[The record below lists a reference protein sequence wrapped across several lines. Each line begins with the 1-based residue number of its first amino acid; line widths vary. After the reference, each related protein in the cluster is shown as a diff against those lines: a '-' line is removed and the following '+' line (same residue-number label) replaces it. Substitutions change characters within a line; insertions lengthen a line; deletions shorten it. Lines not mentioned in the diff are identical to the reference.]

1 MSYYGN
7 TTIEKIKE
15 NEIKQIIDFKGYSTN
30 LTKLEKGYS
39 YNFTYKAENDLYLYL
54 SKVEI
59 NIYDNLKYE
68 KKFAN
73 SLYFFIDLNNFNNS
87 IEKLYFFA
95 LIYTYIE
102 VSKLNNE
109 NIKEIDLNKINY
121 IEKQNSSRD
130 ILYAQFK
137 KTIIQ
142 SKYIL
147 LKITF
152 NTFIFNYL
160 HIFENCIYKN
170 NLQSIE
176 INNKKEILLVVPDK
190 YEFVIIF
197 SNNTNIKSLRTFKI
211 KKFDSSYISN
221 PFFQLEGLRLL
232 FFLLQFLLKLHF
244 FLLF

>member
-59 NIYDNLKYE
+59 NIYDNLKNE
-68 KKFAN
+68 KKFTN
-73 SLYFFIDLNNFNNS
+73 SLYYFIDLNNFNNS

-121 IEKQNSSRD
+121 IEKQNSSRV
-130 ILYAQFK
+130 IPYAQFN

-170 NLQSIE
+170 NLQPIE